1 MRKILGPLA
10 LLVAVVGAAPSSLAQ
25 SSPYEYPWCSLRG
38 GWSGGGGQSCYYTS
52 YQQCMASLS
61 GIGGT
66 CIRNPY
72 VDGPGARAERRF
84 YRY

>member
-10 LLVAVVGAAPSSLAQ
+10 LLVAVMGAAPSSFAQ
-25 SSPYEYPWCSLRG
+25 SAYDYPWCSIRG
-38 GWSGGGGQSCYYTS
+38 GFAGGGGQSCYFTS
-52 YQQCMASLS
+52 QAQCRASLS

-66 CIRNPY
+66 CIRNPGY
-72 VDGPGARAERRF
+72 RGGERRG

>member
-10 LLVAVVGAAPSSLAQ
+10 LLVAVVGAAPSSFAQ
-25 SSPYEYPWCSLRG
+25 SAYDYPWCSIRG
-38 GWSGGGGQSCYYTS
+38 GFAGGGGQSCYFTS
-52 YQQCMASLS
+52 HAQCVASLS

-66 CIRNPY
+66 CIQNPGY
-72 VDGPGARAERRF
+72 RGPEVRTERRF

>member
-10 LLVAVVGAAPSSLAQ
+10 LLVAVVGAAPSSFAQ
-25 SSPYEYPWCSLRG
+25 SAYDYPWCSIRG
-38 GWSGGGGQSCYYTS
+38 GWGGGGGQSCYFTS
-52 YQQCMASLS
+52 HAQCMASIS

-66 CIRNPY
+66 CIQNPGY
-72 VDGPGARAERRF
+72 RGPEVRTERRF